1 MSLRSPMGV
10 ALGKGAAGGAERAPW
25 LQLVTA
31 VALVPLMLWFL
42 WSLLGLP
49 SFEFAAVRSWLGSG
63 WTPVWMILL
72 IACAAWHS
80 MLGVQV
86 IIEDYVPRKSA
97 KTVALVLLKFLHA
110 IAAVAAAFAVLKV
123 ALQSI

>member
-10 ALGKGAAGGAERAPW
+10 ALGNGAAGGAAQHPW

-42 WSLLGLP
+42 VSLLGLP
-49 SFEFAAVRSWLGSG
+49 SFEFVAVRAWLGSG

-72 IACAAWHS
+72 VMCAVWHS

-86 IIEDYVPRKSA
+86 IIEDYVPRKSV
-97 KTVALVLLKFLHA
+97 KTVALMLLNFLHA
-110 IAAVAAAFAVLKV
+110 IAGVAAVFAVIKV
-123 ALQSI
+123 ALQSP

>member
-10 ALGKGAAGGAERAPW
+10 ALGKGAAGGAAQHGW

-42 WSLLGLP
+42 VSLLGLE
-49 SFEFAAVRSWLGSG
+49 SFEFAAVRSWLGGG

-72 IACAAWHS
+72 VICAAWHS
-80 MLGVQV
+80 ILGIQV
-86 IIEDYVPRKSA
+86 IIEDYVPRKST
-97 KTVALVLLKFLHA
+97 KTVALMLLKFLHA
-110 IAAVAAAFAVLKV
+110 IAAVAAVFAVLKI
-123 ALQSI
+123 AMQST